1 MYAYV
6 SGEQP
11 VMAKRNSNGSDKGEQ
26 GVLATAAQALGEAA
40 AAVTSTLASLVGGGE
55 GAAAQPA
62 LDPARPGETAA
73 PADTA
78 PAKRR
83 TKAPARKSAAKRS
96 AAKSAKAGA
105 RKSASKTVKAAARGK
120 STAKKAA
127 KNTKK
132 KRRA

>member
-1 MYAYV
+1 MYAYL

-11 VMAKRNSNGSDKGEQ
+11 VMAKRNSNVSHNGEH
-26 GVLATAAQALGEAA
+26 GVLATAAQFVGEAA

-62 LDPARPGETAA
+62 LEPARPGETAA

-83 TKAPARKSAAKRS
+83 TKAPVRKSAAKRS
-96 AAKSAKAGA
+96 APKRAKAGA
-105 RKSASKTVKAAARGK
+105 KKSASKTVKAAARGK
-120 STAKKAA
+120 ATAKKAA
-127 KNTKK
+127 KNANK